1 MKKKEI
7 KGDKTCDSYKGNI
20 KVLINNIRLFFYK
33 HCIRPFYEYPILFY
47 FIITALFNTL
57 LLRILT
63 VGNFL
68 YFKPLLADLAMLFI
82 FSSFMFLIKSDKGKK
97 KYLVVLSFVVTIL
110 CLINSMYYTYYSS
123 FVSVSLL
130 TTATFIVEV
139 GDAVVEQVLD
149 VSDLVYLWQPI
160 FILYYYFRDKNRKMN
175 LLTSQKE
182 GKKIKNKR
190 NKSFFVDTLVSGGCL
205 LVFMALFVTKTEW
218 SRFGKMWN
226 RESVLSSFGVITY
239 QINDICQSLEPK
251 INNLFGHDS
260 ALKNVVS
267 FYENKEN
274 NVSTNMYTG
283 VFEGMNVIVIHAE
296 SLQTITLESS
306 FNGVPVAPTFKR
318 LADEGIYFDNYYSPV
333 GVGTSSDAE
342 FMFSTSL
349 MPSSNGTVFV
359 NYFDREYSS
368 IQKAFKDKGYYTFS
382 MHGNTAD
389 FWNRATMHKNLGYD
403 DFYSK
408 TSFDIDETIGLG
420 ISDKSFFKQ
429 AIPMLSDIIKD
440 KDKPFYGT
448 LITLTNHTPWN
459 DLELL
464 DEYDTTWTVE
474 IDGELVVRDYLND
487 TTLGR
492 YFRNVHYMDQALD
505 QFLTDLDAAG
515 ILDNTVVVIYGD
527 HDARINKKE
536 YNFMYNYDPYTDAVR
551 KDGDDGYIDYNE
563 YEYKL
568 DKNVPF
574 IIWTKNNTINK
585 KISTPTSTLDAFPM
599 LANLFGLSNN
609 KYQLGHDILGNDMRD
624 NTVVF
629 NDGSYITSKIYYNG
643 QNSEIYSIDGSAVDE
658 AYIKDNAVYAGNI
671 IDVSNDI
678 ITYDLIKEIEK
689 KESLTN
695 GS

>member
-1 MKKKEI
+1 
-7 KGDKTCDSYKGNI
+7 
-20 KVLINNIRLFFYK
+20 
-33 HCIRPFYEYPILFY
+33 
-47 FIITALFNTL
+47 
-57 LLRILT
+57 
-63 VGNFL
+63 
-68 YFKPLLADLAMLFI
+68 
-82 FSSFMFLIKSDKGKK
+82 
-97 KYLVVLSFVVTIL
+97 
-110 CLINSMYYTYYSS
+110 
-123 FVSVSLL
+123 
-130 TTATFIVEV
+130 
-139 GDAVVEQVLD
+139 
-149 VSDLVYLWQPI
+149 
-160 FILYYYFRDKNRKMN
+160 MN

-318 LADEGIYFDNYYSPV
+318 LANEGIYFDNYYSPV

-359 NYFDREYSS
+359 NYFDREYNS

-440 KDKPFYGT
+440 KNKPFYGT

-505 QFLTDLDAAG
+505 QFLNDLDAAG

-551 KDGDDGYIDYNE
+551 KDGDDGYVDYNE

-599 LANLFGLSNN
+599 LANLFGLSSN